1 MAENW
6 FPIREPA
13 DIHVT
18 GQEEREL
25 IRNSA
30 DEGLDPESVELFID
44 GLVEWRNEI
53 RTRLAQDCAP
63 YEAAYLNQLCLNHA
77 RCHPH
82 EPLTADKLQGLH
94 LLARRQAERSVYQ
107 VCRQRVAEQS
117 QTEACLRRA
126 ELRRME
132 RKQLREK
139 NKAAMREEE
148 MEEEASLL

>member
-6 FPIREPA
+6 FPRRDPA
-13 DIHVT
+13 EIHIT

-53 RTRLAQDCAP
+53 RRCLAQDCAP

-77 RCHPH
+77 RRHPH
-82 EPLTADKLQGLH
+82 EPLTADKLRGLR
-94 LLARRQAERSVYQ
+94 LLARRQAERTVYQ
-107 VCRQRVAEQS
+107 VRRQRVAEQS

-132 RKQLREK
+132 RKKLREK
-139 NKAAMREEE
+139 NEAAMKEEG
-148 MEEEASLL
+148 MEEEVSLL